1 MYAANNC
8 KGSEAEFR
16 RIFLGAA
23 DHYAKKHKIPKAE
36 ADGLRAWLES
46 LIAKDLKYYLNG
58 THTSFCESFHSLC
71 NKLCPKALIKSFEMY
86 CMRKEC
92 AVIQWNLKKM
102 ADFNQ
107 TPLIDRPYRV
117 WIAEESIKRMHD
129 SSKTPL
135 APAAEAASEPIIDVS
150 SDSDSDSNSESDDDE

>member
-1 MYAANNC
+1 MYATNNC

-46 LIAKDLKYYLNG
+46 LIAKDLQYYLNG

-71 NKLCPKALIKSFEMY
+71 NKLCPKALIKVLRDVLHE
-86 CMRKEC
+86 EC
-92 AVIQWNLKKM
+92 AVIQWNLKKL
-102 ADFNQ
+102 ADLNK
-107 TPLIDRPYRV
+107 TPIIDCPYRV
-117 WIAEESIKRMHD
+117 WIAKACIKRMHD
-129 SSKTPL
+129 SSKSPL
-135 APAAEAASEPIIDVS
+135 AAAQASHPRTTD
-150 SDSDSDSNSESDDDE
+150 

>member
-8 KGSEAEFR
+8 SGDEATFR
-16 RIFLGAA
+16 RIFLGAVE
-23 DHYAKKHKIPKAE
+23 HYATKHKIPKDE

-71 NKLCPKALIKSFEMY
+71 NKLCPKALIKSFENY

-92 AVIQWNLKKM
+92 AVIQWNLKKL
-102 ADFNQ
+102 ADSIQ
-107 TPLIDRPYRV
+107 EPLIDVPYRV
-117 WIAEESIKRMHD
+117 WIAEECI
-129 SSKTPL
+129 
-135 APAAEAASEPIIDVS
+135 
-150 SDSDSDSNSESDDDE
+150 